1 MIILIWYLNP
11 EKIFGPMEEN
21 DGDSKLPLSLETYII
36 N

>member
-1 MIILIWYLNP
+1 MLAMEGGGNP

-21 DGDSKLPLSLETYII
+21 DGDPKLPVGLETYII